1 MIVLMYLLSRN
12 YAESIQSRFNAMGI
26 NTNIMF
32 PPQDVSVLRIVDS
45 VSRNGSLYAVVI
57 TSQNYY
63 HKSCTLN
70 VLHGAP
76 QGIVISGFPFHSF
89 SSGTYGCLLFIIA
102 SEL

>member
-1 MIVLMYLLSRN
+1 
-12 YAESIQSRFNAMGI
+12 MGI

-32 PPQDVSVLRIVDS
+32 PPPDVSVLRIVDNI
-45 VSRNGSLYAVVI
+45 SRSGSLYAVVI

-76 QGIVISGFPFHSF
+76 QGIFISGLNPFI
-89 SSGTYGCLLFIIA
+89 LIA
-102 SEL
+102 IAQQMLPDSHHQPTVTA